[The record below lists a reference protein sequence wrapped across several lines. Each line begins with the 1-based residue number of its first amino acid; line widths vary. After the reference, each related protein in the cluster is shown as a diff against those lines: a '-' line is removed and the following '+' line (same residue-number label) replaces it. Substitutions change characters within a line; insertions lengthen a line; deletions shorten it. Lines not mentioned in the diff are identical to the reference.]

1 MLYYKYKGGKME
13 PDHIG
18 FKQIY
23 HCPVLVTKEK
33 NKKIVKKEPEPL
45 VKEVSPFQGIL
56 DREMKKFSK

>member
-1 MLYYKYKGGKME
+1 ME